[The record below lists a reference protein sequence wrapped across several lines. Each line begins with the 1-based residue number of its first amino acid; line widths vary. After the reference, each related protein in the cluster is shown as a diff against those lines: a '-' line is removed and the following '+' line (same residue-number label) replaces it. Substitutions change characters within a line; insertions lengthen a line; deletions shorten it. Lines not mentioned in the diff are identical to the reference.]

1 MCISGALITEGVY
14 SIPGMGKILPDS
26 ISIYNNSMVIGLTF
40 IFTSLSILSTFLGD
54 WLLTLVDPR
63 ISLDEKGGSR

>member
-1 MCISGALITEGVY
+1 
-14 SIPGMGKILPDS
+14 MGKILPDS

>member
-1 MCISGALITEGVY
+1 MVACCSNSNI

-26 ISIYNNSMVIGLTF
+26 INIYNNTMVIALTF
-40 IFTSLSILSTFLGD
+40 IFTILSILSTFLGD

-63 ISLDEKGGSR
+63 ISLDEKRGVK